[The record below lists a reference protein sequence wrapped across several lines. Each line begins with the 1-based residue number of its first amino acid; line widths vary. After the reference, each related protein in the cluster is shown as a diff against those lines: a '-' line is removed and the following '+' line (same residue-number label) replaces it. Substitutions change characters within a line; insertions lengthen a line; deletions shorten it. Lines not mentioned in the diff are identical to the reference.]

1 MNTTMEKLTPIV
13 HRENLIALFYA
24 RDYLLNAHKNE
35 KLVINDNTLQTAKQ
49 RQQGSVFMGMLVS
62 VAIVAVMLMET
73 GTVWSSV
80 LQRER
85 ELELLARG
93 GEIRQAIGLYYEHG
107 KSFPKTLDD
116 LVLDRRMP
124 TTKRY
129 LRRVYEDPLS
139 GTTEWG
145 LIKGPGDSIMG
156 VFSTA
161 KGTPF
166 KQNNFSKKNQS
177 FTGQGSYQG
186 WMFLYVPGQ
195 SNPPITFTPNGVE
208 PTG

>member
-1 MNTTMEKLTPIV
+1 MPMKQHNSIGHGEEFIS
-13 HRENLIALFYA
+13 LFQM
-24 RDYLLNAHKNE
+24 RDFLLNTRLKE
-35 KLVINDNTLQTAKQ
+35 TITINFKQ
-49 RQQGSVFMGMLVS
+49 HQQGSVFMGMLVS
-62 VAIVAVMLMET
+62 VAIVAVMLMEA
-73 GTVWSSV
+73 GTLWSSV

-93 GEIRQAIGLYYEHG
+93 GEIRRAIGLYYQHG
-107 KSFPKTLDD
+107 QIFPKTLDD
-116 LVLDRRMP
+116 LVLDRRML

-129 LRRVYEDPLS
+129 LRRVYKDPLLD
-139 GTTEWG
+139 TNEWG
-145 LIKGPGDSIMG
+145 LIKGPGDTIMG

-166 KQNNFSKKNQS
+166 KQNNFSKENQS

-186 WMFLYVPGQ
+186 WMFLYGPGQ
-195 SNPPITFTPNGVE
+195 SNPAKSVTPNGAE